1 MKLVESRS
9 PDKKEINQAIDDSVR
24 LLKDIIQMARLGPIP
39 VALMYDLEEC
49 LINGVY
55 YLKFQKDLYSKYDLT
70 LEQKYFLTTYYI
82 IINCT
87 SDNNK
92 EHLNLLKDICRS
104 IGYQSEEIQDPD
116 FRKRFYYAVN
126 QPRKLSYGERVLM
139 HKTGKDFNI
148 KPERQNFRDSRS
160 KIKI

>member
-1 MKLVESRS
+1 MKLVESR
-9 PDKKEINQAIDDSVR
+9 PPNEKEVNQAIDDGVR
-24 LLKDIIQMARLGPIP
+24 LLKDIIEMAKLGPIP
-39 VALMYDLEEC
+39 VALLYDLEEC

-55 YLKFQKDLYSKYDLT
+55 YLKFQKDLYSKYNLT

-87 SDNNK
+87 SDNNT

-126 QPRKLSYGERVLM
+126 LPRKLSYGERVLM
-139 HKTGKDFNI
+139 HKTGVDFNI
-148 KPERQNFRDSRS
+148 KAERQEFRD
-160 KIKI
+160 KKFKTNI

>member
-139 HKTGKDFNI
+139 HKTGVDFNI
-148 KPERQNFRDSRS
+148 KVERQAFRDRR
-160 KIKI
+160 KV

>member
-1 MKLVESRS
+1 MKLVESR
-9 PDKKEINQAIDDSVR
+9 PPGEKEINQAIDDGVR
-24 LLKDIIQMARLGPIP
+24 LLKNIIEMAKLGPIP
-39 VALMYDLEEC
+39 EASLYDLEEC

-55 YLKFQKDLYSKYDLT
+55 YLKFQKDLYSKYNLT

-87 SDNNK
+87 SDNNT

-116 FRKRFYYAVN
+116 FRKRFYYALN
-126 QPRKLSYGERVLM
+126 EPRKLCYAERVLM
-139 HKTGKDFNI
+139 HKSGKDFNI
-148 KPERQNFRDSRS
+148 KPERQAFRDRR
-160 KIKI
+160 KN